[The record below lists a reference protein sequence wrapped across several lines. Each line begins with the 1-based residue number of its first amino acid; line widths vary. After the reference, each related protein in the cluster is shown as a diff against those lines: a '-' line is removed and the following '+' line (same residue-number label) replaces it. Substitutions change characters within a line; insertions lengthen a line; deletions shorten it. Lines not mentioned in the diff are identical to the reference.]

1 MNTAETAEA
10 MDTFVMIGSPPLE
23 PCRSGS
29 RRQTVCLV
37 AIAMGI
43 EACLRVTDVEEAI
56 SNSCWQLR
64 GLVDRTVDQIR
75 RDD

>member
-10 MDTFVMIGSPPLE
+10 MNTFVIIGSPPLE
-23 PCRSGS
+23 PSRPRS

-37 AIAMGI
+37 AGAIGV
-43 EACLRVTDVEEAI
+43 EARLRVTDVEEAI

-64 GLVDRTVDQIR
+64 VLVDRTVD
-75 RDD
+75 